1 MAGGNQYK
9 CPSCNF
15 VGRLGQLTR
24 HLRENPEHWM
34 VHCQEC
40 GVSIVTKKDIARH
53 EEDTGHATGLTPAD
67 IINVQKTTKISV
79 DSFENSSRRSTKNVV
94 KSATKKRLM
103 ELGISEE
110 FAHKLARGR
119 NMSDIRGMSD
129 DAYGETLGL
138 PITGD
143 AVQEIMNLI
152 ALQSTRMKKSG
163 MEHKEST
170 NKIFTAKKNKV
181 KSATKRKLMTMGISE
196 ENATQLA
203 TGRNF
208 TEIKNMKVPDFVKT
222 LPEESWS
229 EVLRIAKIIVP
240 DPKLRVPHNNSTLE
254 RLMEAHGISNG
265 DDVLETA
272 LRFGKARNGRMSK
285 QQLTEAIKSLNSE
298 VTPIST
304 VSGVDARTRI
314 NAFSRFRNPR
324 SFNEARKLRDAWR
337 ISKVVGFS
345 VSNFKGFKEERVSP
359 SFVPIRPLTLVY
371 GPNNGGKSSIL
382 KGFSSLGQTLAKVRL
397 LQGDFDWSPNGMWY
411 KLGASPHVLN
421 NPSNT
426 EFILGF
432 VLQNDELQKLCGR
445 KFHEIRFTFS
455 FEANDGVLTSL
466 EFRGGDFEDFLD
478 PIMTIV
484 RDDSQPSGQ
493 TTLFQSNPSFKIK
506 EYSPELLKKNAEMLD
521 KQTKLTTSI
530 VNFTSM
536 LTDLEDND
544 ELQGIRYEC
553 GYCDTTSNKLKRLK
567 KHLKQEHNISIR
579 QRGSD
584 EGGHYT
590 TLGFNA
596 KDLSLLGR
604 FKVIA
609 DDYFTD
615 NNEDVIIDSTNG
627 GEVLLALFKDCLQI
641 SKKPAQHPKKFLD
654 FELDLDKD
662 LEEELLD
669 NDSQINL
676 TSDQVSHTARWF
688 GRPIHFNGSS
698 VIERDVAVLNSL
710 LQYLRRN
717 LDEMDYLG
725 ATRLLPQ
732 RSYSSQT
739 GGQTS
744 QGVAGE
750 RTLAHL
756 ANDKNIQR
764 WVNDNLAD
772 IVGLNI
778 KVKKRTTQITH
789 HDGTKKTYPLDELDV
804 RISRVD
810 SSEDRLQL
818 PDVGFGVSQL
828 LPILAGIAAPGR
840 LVIEEPESNLHP
852 GAQQKLMRKI
862 IEQIVNNKNAEV
874 MMETHSEHFLLEV
887 LRAIS
892 DPECPLQDDDVSILY
907 AYNTLEHG
915 TVVKRHTTTNGTL
928 DERFPR
934 DFTGDYGLSLI

>member
-1 MAGGNQYK
+1 MIGLKLSIMAGGNQYK

-67 IINVQKTTKISV
+67 IINVQKATKISV
-79 DSFENSSRRSTKNVV
+79 DSLPSTKNVV

-103 ELGISEE
+103 GLGISEE

-129 DAYGETLGL
+129 DAYEETLGL
-138 PITGD
+138 PITED

-152 ALQSTRMKKSG
+152 ALQSTRMKKSD

-196 ENATQLA
+196 ENATLLA

-208 TEIKNMKVPDFVKT
+208 TEIKNMKVPDFVKI
-222 LPEESWS
+222 LPDESWN
-229 EVLRIAKIIVP
+229 EVLSIAKEIIP
-240 DPKLRVPHNNSTLE
+240 DLIARIPHNKRTLE
-254 RLMEAHGISNG
+254 KLMETHDISDG
-265 DDVLETA
+265 DIVLETA
-272 LRFGKARNGRMSK
+272 LRFSMSRGGKIRKK
-285 QQLTEAIKSLNSE
+285 QLSEAIEFLNKGVAGRS
-298 VTPIST
+298 SD
-304 VSGVDARTRI
+304 SGFDAMKR
-314 NAFSRFRNPR
+314 
-324 SFNEARKLRDAWR
+324 
-337 ISKVVGFS
+337 SKVFTQFRGKSQDQYQLLRGAAQVSKIVGFS
-345 VSNFKGFKEERVSP
+345 VSNFKGFKEARESP
-359 SFVPIRPLTLVY
+359 CFVPIRPLTLVY

-397 LQGDFDWSPNGMWY
+397 LQGNFDWSPNGMWY

-426 EFILGF
+426 DFVLGF
-432 VLQNDELQKLCGR
+432 VLQNDELQELSGR

-455 FEANDGVLTSL
+455 LETNEGVLTSL
-466 EFRGGDFEDFLD
+466 EFRGGNFEDYLD
-478 PIMTIV
+478 PIFTIAH
-484 RDDSQPSGQ
+484 DDSKPTQM
-493 TTLFQSNPSFKIK
+493 TLFGNVWHRFKLE
-506 EYSPELLKKNAEMLD
+506 EYSPDLMEKNVQMLD
-521 KQTKLTTSI
+521 KQTKITTSI
-530 VNFTSM
+530 VEYTSM
-536 LTDLEDND
+536 LAHLEEKD
-544 ELQGIRYEC
+544 ELQGLRYEC
-553 GYCDTTSNKLKRLK
+553 IHCGHISNKQKRMK
-567 KHLKQEHNISIR
+567 QHLKSKHKLANHS
-579 QRGSD
+579 GN
-584 EGGHYT
+584 YN

-596 KDLSLLGR
+596 DVLSKLVR
-604 FKVIA
+604 FKVLA
-609 DDYFTD
+609 DDYFAQNKSD
-615 NNEDVIIDSTNG
+615 DMIDFAKNDF
-627 GEVLLALFKDCLQI
+627 LLEMFRSCLQI
-641 SKKPAQHPKKFLD
+641 KKKPGQHPKNFLD
-654 FELDLDKD
+654 FEINLDEDTKK
-662 LEEELLD
+662 ELLD
-669 NDSQINL
+669 VDSNFNL
-676 TSDQVSHTARWF
+676 ATNMLHHVRWP
-688 GRPIHFNGSS
+688 GRPVSFHGSS
-698 VIERDVAVLNSL
+698 VIEPDVNLLNSL
-710 LQYLRRN
+710 LVYLHNN

-756 ANDKNIQR
+756 ANDKNTQR

-772 IVGLNI
+772 IVRLNI

-828 LPILAGIAAPGR
+828 LPILAAIATPGR

-852 GAQQKLMRKI
+852 GAQQKLMKKI

-907 AYNTLEHG
+907 TYNTLEHG